1 MASTREIRR
10 RIKSVKNTAQI
21 TKAMQMVASSK
32 MRRAQERVQQ
42 ARPYAEQIRALV
54 SRLANAVGED
64 IGEGVTLLKQRPVH
78 NIGIVMITPDRGLCG
93 ALPSNINR
101 KAAATALELQD
112 NLAAQGVRPEVG
124 FVTVGRKG
132 RDYIV
137 RTQRS
142 MLAEFT
148 NYGDKPALTDATA
161 IARVAVD
168 AFQKGE
174 VDAVYLVYAK
184 FINTVTQ
191 QPTSIQLLPVQP
203 PSKEENDDQ
212 RAVEYIYEPDART
225 IFEALLP
232 RYVDVQVY
240 QALLEA
246 VASQYSAQMVAMKN
260 ATDSA
265 NDLVQ
270 DLTLSYNKARQAA
283 ITMQILEV
291 VAGSTV

>member
-32 MRRAQERVQQ
+32 MRRAQERVHQ

-54 SRLANAVGED
+54 SRLANAVGGD
-64 IGEGVTLLKQRPVH
+64 IGEGVSLLKQRPIH
-78 NIGIVMITPDRGLCG
+78 NIGIVMLTPDRGLCG

-101 KAAATALELQD
+101 KAASTSQELQ
-112 NLAAQGVRPEVG
+112 NNAAAKGERPQVG

-137 RTQRS
+137 RTQRT

-148 NYGDKPALTDATA
+148 NYGDKPALIDASA
-161 IARVAVD
+161 IAQVAVE

-191 QPTSIQLLPVQP
+191 QPVSIQLLPVQP
-203 PSKEENDDQ
+203 PSHEENIEQ
-212 RAVEYIYEPDART
+212 RAVDYIYEPDARS

-240 QALLEA
+240 QALLET
-246 VASQYSAQMVAMKN
+246 VASFYSAQMIAMKN

-270 DLTLSYNKARQAA
+270 DLTLTYNKARQSA

-291 VAGSTV
+291 VAGSGE